1 MFDKRLK
8 YNNNMPLMRRFLVLL
23 LIVCGMS
30 SCYYDT
36 VEELYPQVTCDTAN
50 VTYSGT
56 IKPLLDQYCAT
67 SGCHNAPTPTG
78 WDFTRHDRVKQA
90 ATVNNRLLRSITHS
104 TGAAAMPKDMPKLD
118 DCAIAKFRIW
128 IDAGC
133 PEN

>member
-1 MFDKRLK
+1 MPLLKRL
-8 YNNNMPLMRRFLVLL
+8 PAFL
-23 LIVCGMS
+23 LIVCGLS
-30 SCYYDT
+30 SCYYDS

-56 IKPLLDQYCAT
+56 IKPLVDQYCAT

-78 WDFTRHDRVKQA
+78 WDFTRFDRLKNA
-90 ATVNNRLLRSITHS
+90 ATVNNRLMLSITHS
-104 TGAAAMPKDMPKLD
+104 AGAAAMPKDMPKMD

-128 IDAGC
+128 VAAGS